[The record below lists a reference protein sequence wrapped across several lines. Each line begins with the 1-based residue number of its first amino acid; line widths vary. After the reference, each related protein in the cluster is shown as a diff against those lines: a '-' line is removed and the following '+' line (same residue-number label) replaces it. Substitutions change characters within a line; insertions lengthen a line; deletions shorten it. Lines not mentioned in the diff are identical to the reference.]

1 MNILLPGRHHL
12 LTDFQFK
19 YLYRLIQQGLEEE
32 MDVDGRALG
41 ITQKVERVI
50 FAVTSANHA
59 NTRRNPVPF
68 HLRAMAILDF
78 GQELEVPCFV
88 FPIDDVG
95 DMPDF
100 AAYTLKKIQHESEG
114 MLDLRPENTLVAC
127 SSPVLV
133 GYERLGFRIL
143 PVELKDRKTGVLHT
157 TSPWSL
163 VEEVAKGKGDWRK
176 ETKVFTEVHQA
187 SYLIWSRYGIGEKVR
202 RLFSD
207 DMISAD
213 GDLTETRD
221 YNSYVRQMD
230 EIAEFKYRETA
241 PYIRPGRIG
250 DIGCAVG
257 AWIKLSCAE
266 QHFRESDFFG
276 IEVARQLY
284 QICLQRKEN
293 GEFEN
298 PNVFFS
304 QRNAVTGLCF
314 AANSMNTIH
323 TSSLT
328 HEIESYGGHD
338 DLLRFIQN
346 RFEEL
351 APGGVWVNRDVVG
364 PENGEQE
371 VLMWLKADDGR
382 NEDWEETLHARAPL
396 QTYLSTLSTHAL
408 FRRFARD
415 FRAGSGDGIRFEW
428 KSVGGVDYAALSLRD
443 AMEFVSKKDYHEN
456 WLSEMHERFCFWSF
470 SEWRSA
476 LSAAGYTIDPNSKA
490 YTNTWLVDN
499 RYRGKVGLYRWED
512 GKISPL
518 PWPDT
523 HMLMVAGK
531 RV

>member
-19 YLYRLIQQGLEEE
+19 YLYRLIQLGLQDEP
-32 MDVDGRALG
+32 DVDGRPLG
-41 ITQKVERVI
+41 ISEKVERVI

-78 GQELEVPCFV
+78 GQELEVPCYV

-95 DMPDF
+95 DMGDF
-100 AAYTLKKIQHESEG
+100 ASYTLKKIQHESEG
-114 MLDLRPENTLVAC
+114 MLELTPANTLVAC
-127 SSPVLV
+127 SSPVLNS
-133 GYERLGFRIL
+133 YERLGFRIL
-143 PVELKDRKTGVLHT
+143 PVELKDRHTNALHT

-163 VEEVAKGKGDWRK
+163 VEEVAKSKGDWRRVD
-176 ETKVFTEVHQA
+176 KVFTEVHQA
-187 SYLIWSRYGIGEKVR
+187 SYLIWSRYGIGEKVK

-266 QHFRESDFFG
+266 EHFRESDFFG

-293 GEFEN
+293 GEFAN

-338 DLLRFIQN
+338 DLLAFIRN

-364 PENGEQE
+364 PEDGGRA
-371 VLMWLKADDGR
+371 VMVWLKDDDGR
-382 NEDWEETLHARAPL
+382 NEDWEAAHTDREALRVYLAG
-396 QTYLSTLSTHAL
+396 LSTRAL
-408 FRRFARD
+408 FLRFARD
-415 FRAGSGDGIRFEW
+415 FRQGNGDGIQFRWETV
-428 KSVGGVDYAALSLRD
+428 KGVEYAAMTLRD
-443 AMEFVSKKDYHEN
+443 AMEFVSKKDYQEN

-470 SEWRSA
+470 SDWKAA
-476 LSAAGYTIDPNSKA
+476 LSEAGYTIDPNSRA

-499 RYRGKVGLYRWED
+499 RYRNKVGLYTVQN
-512 GKISPL
+512 GKLSSL
-518 PWPDT
+518 AWPDT

-531 RV
+531 RI

>member
-19 YLYRLIQQGLEEE
+19 YLYRLIQLGLEEAP
-32 MDVDGRALG
+32 DVNGQPLG
-41 ITQKVERVI
+41 IPERVERVI

-95 DMPDF
+95 DMADF
-100 AAYTLKKIQHESEG
+100 AAYTLKKIRHESEG
-114 MLDLRPENTLVAC
+114 MLDLTPENTLVAC
-127 SSPVLV
+127 SSPVLNS
-133 GYERLGFRIL
+133 YERLGFRIL
-143 PVELKDRKTGVLHT
+143 PVELKDRASGALHT
-157 TSPWSL
+157 SSPWSL
-163 VEEVAKGKGDWRK
+163 VEEVANGKGDWRK
-176 ETKVFTEVHQA
+176 TPKVFSEVHQA

-241 PYIRPGRIG
+241 PFIRPGRIG

-266 QHFRESDFFG
+266 QQFRESDFFG

-293 GEFEN
+293 GEFAN

-338 DLLRFIQN
+338 DLLSFIRN

-364 PENGEQE
+364 PEDGDRP
-371 VLMWLKADDGR
+371 VLMWLNEKDGR
-382 NEDWEETLHARAPL
+382 NEDWEADL
-396 QTYLSTLSTHAL
+396 QEREELRVYLSGLSTHAL
-408 FRRFARD
+408 FQRFARD
-415 FRAGSGDGIRFEW
+415 FRKGSIGGIQFSWQTVAG
-428 KSVGGVDYAALSLRD
+428 VTYAALSLRD

-456 WLSEMHERFCFWSF
+456 WLSEMHERFCYWAF
-470 SEWRSA
+470 SEWKAA
-476 LSAAGYTIDPNSKA
+476 LLEVGYAIDSNSHA
-490 YTNTWLVDN
+490 YTNAWLVDN
-499 RYRGKVGLYRWED
+499 RYRSKVGLYALQG
-512 GKISPL
+512 GKLVNL
-518 PWPDT
+518 PWPHT

-531 RV
+531 RI

>member
-19 YLYRLIQQGLEEE
+19 YLYRLIQLGLEEE
-32 MDVDGRALG
+32 PDVDGKPLG
-41 ITQKVERVI
+41 IQQKVERVI

-78 GQELEVPCFV
+78 GQELEVPCYV

-95 DMPDF
+95 DMPEF
-100 AAYTLKKIQHESEG
+100 ASYTLKKILHESEG
-114 MLDLRPENTLVAC
+114 MLDLRPSNTLVAC
-127 SSPVLV
+127 SSPVLNS
-133 GYERLGFRIL
+133 YERLGFRIL
-143 PVELKDRKTGVLHT
+143 PVELADRHTGALRT

-163 VEEVAKGKGDWRK
+163 VEEVAKGQGDWRK
-176 ETKVFTEVHQA
+176 KEKVFSEVHQA

-230 EIAEFKYRETA
+230 GIAEFKYRETA
-241 PYIRPGRIG
+241 PYILPGRIG

-257 AWIKLSCAE
+257 AWIKLSSAE
-266 QHFRESDFFG
+266 QRFRESDFFG

-293 GEFEN
+293 GEFAN

-314 AANSMNTIH
+314 APNSMNTIH

-328 HEIESYGGHD
+328 HEIESYGGHE
-338 DLLRFIQN
+338 DLLSFISN
-346 RFEEL
+346 RFDEL

-364 PENGEQE
+364 PEDGDQE
-371 VLMWLKADDGR
+371 VLVWLNDSDGR
-382 NEDWEETLHARAPL
+382 NEDWESNL
-396 QTYLSTLSTHAL
+396 QERDALKVYLEGLSTRAL
-408 FRRFARD
+408 FQRFARD
-415 FRAGSGDGIRFEW
+415 FRKGSEGGIRFTWTE
-428 KSVGGVDYAALSLRD
+428 VGRVEYAAMTLRD
-443 AMEFVSKKDYHEN
+443 AMEFVSKKDYQEN
-456 WLSEMHERFCFWSF
+456 WLSEMHELFCFWSF
-470 SEWRSA
+470 SEWKTA
-476 LSAAGYTIDPNSKA
+476 LGEAGYVIDSNSKA

-499 RYRGKVGLYRWED
+499 RYRGKVGLYKLQN
-512 GKISPL
+512 GKLSPL
-518 PWPDT
+518 AWPDT
-523 HMLMVAGK
+523 HMLMIAGK
-531 RV
+531 QI